1 MRNRRP
7 RALLAT
13 AVLPLIA
20 LATVACSSPGAATS
34 PEGAWGSDAPQQPQL
49 TLAEDG
55 SLSGTDGCNRLI
67 GSWELVEERAELSPL
82 GTTMM
87 FCEGVDTWLG
97 AASSATAEGDTLHVF
112 DESGAEIGTLQ
123 RQ

>member
-1 MRNRRP
+1 MRNRRS
-7 RALLAT
+7 RALLTA
-13 AVLPLIA
+13 AVLPVISLFV
-20 LATVACSSPGAATS
+20 VACSSPTMASS
-34 PEGAWGSDAPQQPQL
+34 PEGAWGSDEPRQPQL

-55 SLSGTDGCNRLI
+55 SVSGTDGCNRII
-67 GSWELVEERAELSPL
+67 GSWELVDDRAEISPL

-97 AASSATAEGDTLHVF
+97 AAAAAEVSGETLRIF
-112 DESGAEIGTLQ
+112 DESGAEIGTLD